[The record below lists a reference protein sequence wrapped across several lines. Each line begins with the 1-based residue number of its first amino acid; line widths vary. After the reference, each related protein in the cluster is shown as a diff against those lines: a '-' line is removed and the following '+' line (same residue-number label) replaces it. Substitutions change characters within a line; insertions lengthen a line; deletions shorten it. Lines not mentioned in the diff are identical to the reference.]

1 MPMKTLYKHLSL
13 LAGIVSLLMLCG
25 CPSGMV
31 QYTDLDEELGRT
43 SWNGIENLNAQARL
57 NAGPYNSSLT
67 MKISLPQ
74 ENALLGAY
82 IWSNGAL
89 AGHHPLRLDLQS
101 SVGTTV
107 AKIREDQEYFLLYD
121 LRNNRAIVSSDPQEA
136 LRATINFPL
145 PMSLGELAMLLSGR
159 YTDFFLDS
167 GPEEPSLLGTT
178 ALRQSI
184 FRLAQGRRHGYLTL
198 DAQGYPQKWQ
208 SAEPESWIMELEYQN
223 PVTLVANTS
232 PLPGPRRLTL
242 DHPKG
247 ISINLQVKSLKKLP
261 QPFMEA
267 QLNLLIPP
275 SASTRELKNILTQ
288 EE

>member
-1 MPMKTLYKHLSL
+1 MPMKSFYKHLSL
-13 LAGIVSLLMLCG
+13 LAGIVSLLILGG
-25 CPSGMV
+25 CPSGVV
-31 QYTDLDEELGRT
+31 QYTDLDEELGRA
-43 SWNGIENLNAQARL
+43 SWNEIENLNARAKL

-67 MKISLPQ
+67 MRINLPQ
-74 ENALLGAY
+74 ESALLGAY

-89 AGHHPLRLDLQS
+89 SGHHPLRLDLQS

-145 PMSLGELAMLLSGR
+145 PMSLGELALLLSGR
-159 YTDFFLDS
+159 YTDFFMDG
-167 GPEEPSLLGTT
+167 GPEPSLLNTT
-178 ALRQSI
+178 VNRQSI
-184 FRLAQGRRHGYLTL
+184 FRLTQGRRYGYLTI

-208 SAEPESWIMELEYQN
+208 STEPESWIMELEYQN

-232 PLPGPRRLTL
+232 PLPGPRRITL
-242 DHPKG
+242 EHPKG
-247 ISINLQVKSLKKLP
+247 ISITLQVKSLKKLP
-261 QPFMEA
+261 QPFMET

-275 SASTRELKNILTQ
+275 SASTRELKSVLSQ
-288 EE
+288 EQ